1 MLDGSN
7 YAYLEGRN
15 ECFYKVYWKEN
26 LEGNGD
32 WMENPIASDA
42 NGKVSAKQEFSWSSA
57 EDEAF
62 LENSRAL
69 NEIVNGVD

>member
-1 MLDGSN
+1 M
-7 YAYLEGRN
+7 
-15 ECFYKVYWKEN
+15 
-26 LEGNGD
+26 EGNGD

-62 LENSRAL
+62 LKNSRAL